1 MTDDELRFLKEFRRL
16 EELERE
22 KGIKFFECIGD
33 PPASEDFVGGVR
45 VLRNN
50 FIENKKDR
58 MRDEDCSRFGTVI
71 NSDKVVVPCEIDL
84 SAKPKWDKYQNNH
97 FSMRKRLVEIFLKV
111 VNKQIIR
118 MRAGKRLKAIK
129 KRLQDEQVYNRA
141 DCRRMVIED
150 WKTAQNTRLGGNS
163 DEEENINNV
172 KFQFSFNVKS
182 MQPEI
187 KCPIEYETNIAS
199 FMEKIEAEPVCNFD
213 DFVPFEALEQLDFEV
228 EKYL

>member
-33 PPASEDFVGGVR
+33 PPATDHFVDGVR
-45 VLRNN
+45 VQRQN
-50 FIENKKDR
+50 FIENKKDK
-58 MRDEDCSRFGTVI
+58 MRDQDCSRFSTVI
-71 NSDKVVVPCEIDL
+71 NSDKVVVPTNIDL

-118 MRAGKRLKAIK
+118 MRAGKRLTAIK
-129 KRLQDEQVYNRA
+129 KRLADEQVHNRA

-150 WKTAQNTRLGGNS
+150 WKTAQNTRLSGNM
-163 DEEENINNV
+163 DEENINNV
-172 KFQFSFNVKS
+172 KF
-182 MQPEI
+182 
-187 KCPIEYETNIAS
+187 
-199 FMEKIEAEPVCNFD
+199 
-213 DFVPFEALEQLDFEV
+213 
-228 EKYL
+228 